1 MGFESNFDMN
11 DIIKNHEEFLN
22 NVIESMKEAMIF
34 ALIDVINLAKNTDTY
49 TDRTNNLRSSIG
61 GVVYHSGQMVH
72 SQFEASGKGSEGDGQ
87 AGVSKGLELAKEKA
101 SEVEV
106 DGFVCVVVAGEHY
119 ARYVENK
126 GFDVVTG
133 SFLQFGDILEEKL
146 KTVEEVFGIKFNKS

>member
-72 SQFEASGKGSEGDGQ
+72 SQFEASGKGAEGDGQ

-146 KTVEEVFGIKFNKS
+146 KTVEEVFGIKFNK

>member
-34 ALIDVINLAKNTDTY
+34 ALIEVVNLAKSTNTY

-61 GVVYHSGQMVH
+61 GVVYHGGQMVH
-72 SQFEASGKGSEGDGQ
+72 SHFETSGKGKKGNGKEG
-87 AGVSKGLELAKEKA
+87 ASKGLELAKEKA

-146 KTVEEVFGIKFNKS
+146 KTVEEVFGIKFNK

>member
-22 NVIESMKEAMIF
+22 NVVESMKEAIIF
-34 ALIDVINLAKNTDTY
+34 ALIEVVNLAKSSNTY

-61 GVVYHSGQMVH
+61 GVVYHGGQMVH
-72 SQFEASGKGSEGDGQ
+72 SHFETSGKGKKGNGKEGL
-87 AGVSKGLELAKEKA
+87 SKGLELAKEKA

-146 KTVEEVFGIKFNKS
+146 KTVEEVFGIKFNK